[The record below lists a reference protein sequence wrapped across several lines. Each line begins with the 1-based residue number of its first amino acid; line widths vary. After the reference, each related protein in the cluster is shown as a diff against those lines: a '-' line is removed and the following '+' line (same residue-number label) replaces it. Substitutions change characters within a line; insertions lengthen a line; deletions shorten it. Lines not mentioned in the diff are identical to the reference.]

1 MATICRQTF
10 GIPKLRPLTLRWTY
24 PRIQFGRSL
33 NVKRISCFVIFIV
46 FALCSNSN
54 LAIGSGILLE
64 GLGTRAVTM
73 GGAFIGLADDS
84 SAIFWNPGGLARL
97 KGGKMDIG
105 VYTMTTWMKDRNSV
119 SNLYPPEQN
128 PAKGDVFPRV
138 YDSEPSRFDEENAF
152 WPFCATIP
160 SITAYKSYDNFTIG
174 GGVYGAAGA
183 YSKWDDKIRD
193 SSGAD
198 IRASI
203 WSMLMIMDFN
213 FSIATKITDKLSLGV
228 GVDLLYARLKA
239 DGDKDY
245 RGSSNP
251 LQPNYSFRLEH
262 ESTGMGLQGTIGCL
276 YEFSPK
282 LSLGA
287 VYRTGAKFD
296 LEGDTYARLTPF
308 IGEEKSDHY
317 HEFVYPPSWG
327 IGIAYKP
334 YSRLTLTADW
344 QRTDFTEFNWPNANF
359 TFENQGVLLR
369 DMDVD
374 PDWFASNAYRFGLEY
389 QYSERLTLR
398 GGYFREDSGIPPD
411 GEGLA
416 TISIGDPIQYAN
428 VGFGYQWDV
437 WHMDFMVGTMWG
449 ETTDSIV
456 EHQ

>member
-1 MATICRQTF
+1 M
-10 GIPKLRPLTLRWTY
+10 
-24 PRIQFGRSL
+24 
-33 NVKRISCFVIFIV
+33 
-46 FALCSNSN
+46 
-54 LAIGSGILLE
+54 LLE

-97 KGGKMDIG
+97 KGGTIDIG
-105 VYTMTTWMKDRNSV
+105 LYTMHTWQTDKNSV
-119 SNLYPPEQN
+119 SNLDPIDMN
-128 PAKGDVFPRV
+128 PTKGDYFPRI
-138 YDSEPSRFDEENAF
+138 YASEPLRFEDEDSF

-174 GGVYGAAGA
+174 GGVYGIAGA
-183 YSKWDDKIRD
+183 YSAWDDKIKD

-203 WSMLMIMDFN
+203 WSMMMILDFN
-213 FSIATKITDKLSLGV
+213 LSIATKITDKLSLGV
-228 GVDLLYARLKA
+228 GVDLLYARLKT
-239 DGDKDY
+239 DLDKDY
-245 RGSSNP
+245 WGSSN
-251 LQPNYSFRLEH
+251 LAQTNYSYRLEQ
-262 ESTGMGLQGTIGCL
+262 ESTGMGFQGTIGFL

-296 LEGDTYARLTPF
+296 MEGDTYMRLTPL
-308 IGEEKSDHY
+308 EEKSDHY

-334 YSRLTLTADW
+334 SSSLTLTADW
-344 QRTDFTEFNWPNANF
+344 QRVDHTGFKWPAGSL
-359 TFENQGVLLR
+359 TFKKQGILLR
-369 DMDVD
+369 DTDVD
-374 PDWFASNAYRFGLEY
+374 PDWFASDAYRFGMEY

-411 GEGLA
+411 GEG
-416 TISIGDPIQYAN
+416 TTTTSIGDPIQYAN

-437 WHMDFMVGTMWG
+437 WHMDLMVGTMWG
-449 ETTDSIV
+449 ETTDSNV